1 MPRAL
6 RVLVLEALQ
15 ASAVMLV
22 LEGLLALVA
31 LDLPP
36 AKLAPLLRAVQVLE
50 ATPVSVVMQVS
61 EVQLASVARALPGS
75 AALLVLEDLGLPLVR
90 LAPLPQALL
99 DLEAT
104 LV

>member
-22 LEGLLALVA
+22 LE
-31 LDLPP
+31 
-36 AKLAPLLRAVQVLE
+36 
-50 ATPVSVVMQVS
+50 
-61 EVQLASVARALPGS
+61 ARALPGS